1 MNKLSD
7 ATRMDLFPTV
17 QMIQEVSME
26 FAVPALIEELASKN
40 NCIWFTASL
49 FDLL

>member
-1 MNKLSD
+1 MVSVVLQLQQVSKLSD

-26 FAVPALIEELASKN
+26 FAVPALIEELGSKD
-40 NCIWFTASL
+40 TQ
-49 FDLL
+49 